1 VQDCS
6 LPVENYRGSLN
17 KNRRLFAEYY
27 ASLQE
32 IRRRLKAATDAKDE
46 ASVKEVK
53 EKAAY
58 GKMNS
63 RYGRRRKKYL
73 PHM

>member
-27 ASLQE
+27 ASLQK

-46 ASVKEVK
+46 ATVKEEK
-53 EKAAY
+53 EKAA
-58 GKMNS
+58 
-63 RYGRRRKKYL
+63 
-73 PHM
+73 

>member
-17 KNRRLFAEYY
+17 KNRRLFAEYC

-32 IRRRLKAATDAKDE
+32 IRRRLKAASDAKDE
-46 ASVKEVK
+46 ATVKEVK
-53 EKAAY
+53 EKTA
-58 GKMNS
+58 
-63 RYGRRRKKYL
+63 
-73 PHM
+73 